1 MHEPNDRGKSADLQR
16 IQDKLRQ
23 LTPESRARFIDF
35 LAELSK
41 SPDILPPACAVPAQE
56 R

>member
-1 MHEPNDRGKSADLQR
+1 MHEPNDYGNAADLQR

-23 LTPESRARFIDF
+23 LTPESRARFTDF
-35 LAELSK
+35 LAELLK

-56 R
+56 C